1 MIERDDA
8 LNDEIDIHGIKAET
22 ISQACKKVD
31 GILIASM
38 DYHEL
43 IFDRV
48 KTYIN
53 QNCDRNIEIV
63 NIFGHNTSE
72 EIIEYVKYLEAQKE
86 RRDTYLFKEYEE
98 EAITLHDDD
107 TKVIAWYL
115 PQYHRIDV
123 NDEYYGRGFT
133 EWTNTTKAF
142 PMFTGQ

>member
-53 QNCDRNIEIV
+53 QNCDINIEIV

-86 RRDTYLFKEYEE
+86 RRDTYLFKEY
-98 EAITLHDDD
+98 
-107 TKVIAWYL
+107 
-115 PQYHRIDV
+115 
-123 NDEYYGRGFT
+123 
-133 EWTNTTKAF
+133 
-142 PMFTGQ
+142 